1 MPITKEV
8 LVSKRKV
15 CLYARVSTQDQASG
29 LESQARALREYCRI
43 NNITDYELFA
53 DEGISG
59 TKASRPA
66 LDRMMKAVRD
76 NEVECVVVYS
86 FSRYA
91 RSTTHMLNGLEE
103 MKKTNTNFVSLTEKI
118 DTNSPIGKAVFV
130 IISAIAALERDL
142 IAERVKNGLA
152 NARAK
157 GKLIGRK
164 KLRDSDLIRKLLKAG
179 MTYRAISE
187 VAKCSHGS
195 VHQEKLAMKR
205 EEALAA
211 KKKLEEESQEKAHM
225 TPTVHF
231 PEPSTEAA

>member
-1 MPITKEV
+1 M
-8 LVSKRKV
+8 SKKKV

-86 FSRYA
+86 FSRFA

-103 MKKTNTNFVSLTEKI
+103 MKKANANFVSLTETI

-205 EEALAA
+205 DEALAA

-231 PEPSTEAA
+231 PGPSTEAA